1 MRRLVS
7 ALLLSAFLLVGG
19 LASPAAAHPMSTSAV
34 LLDIRDDRV
43 EGEVQLPV
51 DRLAI
56 AVDRDLT
63 PAGVLGEDRSFL
75 KSYTAR
81 HISAVGEDGTPWTVG
96 LGTGSVRTID
106 GTAHLVYPL
115 TIRPPDGRV
124 TDFRLRYDVI
134 VEELLT
140 HKVIATV
147 RYDFDRGILKTD
159 DAETLGVLD
168 WDTKSL
174 RVPADEGSWL
184 KGFVTTAGLGI
195 EHVGEGADHLLFLL
209 MLLIPAPLVATA
221 GRWRTGTTG
230 TRTTRT
236 TGATGATGT
245 TEVAGATG
253 ATGATGTTEVAGA
266 TGTTEVIG
274 TTGATGTTEVA
285 GGTSP
290 RRSLVRVVHVVSAFA
305 LGHSLTLA
313 LAASG
318 VIHVPSRP
326 VETLIAFSIAVSAVH
341 AIRPLVA
348 RGEVLIAAGFG
359 LVHGLAFAS
368 LIGDLGLDRGSLV
381 TTLLGFNLGI
391 ELTQLLVVALIMPSL
406 IVLSR
411 TTVYPAFRIAVAV
424 IGLVFSVSW
433 MLERAALT
441 AGDPFEG
448 AQTWLVGHPLLVA
461 GAVATLAAAARLR
474 CGVPWTVAGK

>member
-34 LLDIRDDRV
+34 LLDIREDRV
-43 EGEVQLPV
+43 EGEVQLPI

-56 AVDRDLT
+56 AVARDLT
-63 PAGVLGEDRSFL
+63 RTSVLGEDRTFL
-75 KSYTAR
+75 KRYTAR
-81 HISAVGEDGTPWTVG
+81 HISAVGADGAPWTVG

-115 TIRPPDGRV
+115 TIRPPDGQV

-221 GRWRTGTTG
+221 GRWRTGD
-230 TRTTRT
+230 
-236 TGATGATGT
+236 
-245 TEVAGATG
+245 AGATG
-253 ATGATGTTEVAGA
+253 V
-266 TGTTEVIG
+266 
-274 TTGATGTTEVA
+274 
-285 GGTSP
+285 TSP

-406 IVLSR
+406 ILLSR
-411 TTVYPAFRIAVAV
+411 TTVYPAFRVGVAV

-433 MLERAALT
+433 MLERAKLT
-441 AGDPFEG
+441 TGDPFEG
-448 AQTWLVGHPLLVA
+448 TQTWLVGHPLLVA
-461 GAVATLAAAARLR
+461 GAVATLAVAARLR
-474 CGVPWTVAGK
+474 CGAPWTATGK

>member
-1 MRRLVS
+1 MTSVRRLFS
-7 ALLLSAFLLVGG
+7 ALLLAAFLLVGG
-19 LASPAAAHPMSTSAV
+19 LASPAGAHPMSTSAV

-56 AVDRDLT
+56 AVARDLT
-63 PAGVLGEDRSFL
+63 PTSVLGEDRSFL
-75 KSYTAR
+75 KRYTAR
-81 HISAVGEDGTPWTVG
+81 HISAVGEDGDSWAVV

-115 TIRPPDGRV
+115 TISPPDGQV

-147 RYDFDRGILKTD
+147 RYDFGRGILRTD

-168 WDTKSL
+168 WDTQSL
-174 RVPADEGSWL
+174 RVPVDEGSWL
-184 KGFVTTAGLGI
+184 KGFATTAQLGI

-209 MLLIPAPLVATA
+209 MLLIPAPLVAA
-221 GRWRTGTTG
+221 GGRWRTGD
-230 TRTTRT
+230 
-236 TGATGATGT
+236 
-245 TEVAGATG
+245 
-253 ATGATGTTEVAGA
+253 
-266 TGTTEVIG
+266 
-274 TTGATGTTEVA
+274 
-285 GGTSP
+285 TSP
-290 RRSLVRVVHVVSAFA
+290 RRGLVRVVHVVSAFA
-305 LGHSLTLA
+305 AGHSLTLA

-318 VIHVPSRP
+318 VVHVPSRP

-391 ELTQLLVVALIMPSL
+391 ELTQLLVVALMMPSL
-406 IVLSR
+406 VVLAR
-411 TTVYPAFRIAVAV
+411 TTVYPAFRIGVAV

-433 MLERAALT
+433 MLERATLT

-448 AQTWLVGHPLLVA
+448 VQTWLVGHPLLVA
-461 GAVATLAAAARLR
+461 GAVAALAAVARLR
-474 CGVPWTVAGK
+474 CGVPWTPAGK

>member
-63 PAGVLGEDRSFL
+63 PTSVLGEDRSFL
-75 KSYTAR
+75 KRYTAR
-81 HISAVGEDGTPWTVG
+81 HISAVGEDGNPWTVG

-115 TIRPPDGRV
+115 TIRPPDGQV

-147 RYDFDRGILKTD
+147 RYDFDRGILKTE

-174 RVPADEGSWL
+174 LVPADEGSWL
-184 KGFVTTAGLGI
+184 KGFATTAGLGI

-209 MLLIPAPLVATA
+209 MLLIPAPLAATA
-221 GRWRTGTTG
+221 GRWRTEG
-230 TRTTRT
+230 
-236 TGATGATGT
+236 TGA
-245 TEVAGATG
+245 AGATG
-253 ATGATGTTEVAGA
+253 VTGAMGVAGGAGSTGVAGVAGA
-266 TGTTEVIG
+266 VGG
-274 TTGATGTTEVA
+274 A
-285 GGTSP
+285 GGVGVSSP
-290 RRSLVRVVHVVSAFA
+290 RRSLLRVVHVVSAFA

-411 TTVYPAFRIAVAV
+411 TPVYSAFRIGVAV
-424 IGLVFSVSW
+424 VGLVFSVSW
-433 MLERAALT
+433 MLERTTLT

-461 GAVATLAAAARLR
+461 GAVAAFAVAARLR
-474 CGVPWTVAGK
+474 CGAPWTAAGR

>member
-7 ALLLSAFLLVGG
+7 ALLLAAFLLVGG
-19 LASPAAAHPMSTSAV
+19 LASPAGAHPMSTSAV

-56 AVDRDLT
+56 AVARDLT
-63 PAGVLGEDRSFL
+63 RASVLGEDRSFL
-75 KSYTAR
+75 KRYTAQ
-81 HISAVGEDGTPWTVG
+81 HISAVGEDGNAWAVA

-115 TIRPPDGRV
+115 TIRPPDGQV

-184 KGFVTTAGLGI
+184 KGFATTAGLGI

-209 MLLIPAPLVATA
+209 MLLIPAPLVAA
-221 GRWRTGTTG
+221 GGRWR
-230 TRTTRT
+230 
-236 TGATGATGT
+236 AKD
-245 TEVAGATG
+245 
-253 ATGATGTTEVAGA
+253 
-266 TGTTEVIG
+266 
-274 TTGATGTTEVA
+274 
-285 GGTSP
+285 TSP
-290 RRSLVRVVHVVSAFA
+290 RRGLVRVVHVVSAFA
-305 LGHSLTLA
+305 VGHSLTLA

-391 ELTQLLVVALIMPSL
+391 EATQLLVVALMMPSL
-406 IVLSR
+406 LVLAR
-411 TTVYPAFRIAVAV
+411 TTVYPSFRIGVGV

-433 MLERAALT
+433 MLERARLT
-441 AGDPFEG
+441 ADDPFEG
-448 AQTWLVGHPLLVA
+448 VQTWLVGHPLIVA
-461 GAVATLAAAARLR
+461 GSVAALAVAARLR
-474 CGVPWTVAGK
+474 RGAPWTAAGK

>member
-1 MRRLVS
+1 MTSARRFLSTLVF
-7 ALLLSAFLLVGG
+7 AAFLLVGG
-19 LASPAAAHPMSTSAV
+19 LASPAGAHPMSTSAV

-43 EGEVQLPV
+43 EGEVQLPL

-56 AVDRDLT
+56 AVGRDLT
-63 PAGVLGEDRSFL
+63 ATGVLGGGRSFL
-75 KSYTAR
+75 EDYTAR
-81 HISAVGEDGTPWTVG
+81 HISAVGEDGDSWAVT

-168 WDTKSL
+168 WDTTSL

-184 KGFVTTAGLGI
+184 KGFATTAGLGI

-209 MLLIPAPLVATA
+209 MLLIPAPLVAA
-221 GRWRTGTTG
+221 GGRWR
-230 TRTTRT
+230 
-236 TGATGATGT
+236 AAD
-245 TEVAGATG
+245 
-253 ATGATGTTEVAGA
+253 
-266 TGTTEVIG
+266 
-274 TTGATGTTEVA
+274 
-285 GGTSP
+285 TSP
-290 RRSLVRVVHVVSAFA
+290 RRSAVRVVHVVSAFA

-318 VIHVPSRP
+318 VVHMASRP

-348 RGEVLIAAGFG
+348 RGEVLIAVGFG

-391 ELTQLLVVALIMPSL
+391 ELTQLLVVALMMPSL
-406 IVLSR
+406 LALAR
-411 TTVYPAFRIAVAV
+411 TTVYPAFRVGVAV
-424 IGLVFSVSW
+424 IGLVFSASW
-433 MLERAALT
+433 MLERAKLT
-441 AGDPFEG
+441 DGDPFEG
-448 AQTWLVGHPLLVA
+448 VQTWLVGHPLLVA
-461 GAVATLAAAARLR
+461 GSVAALAVAAHLR
-474 CGVPWTVAGK
+474 CRVPRVAAGR

>member
-1 MRRLVS
+1 MTSVRRRLFS
-7 ALLLSAFLLVGG
+7 ILLLAAFLLVGG
-19 LASPAAAHPMSTSAV
+19 LASPAGAHPMSTSAV
-34 LLDIRDDRV
+34 LLDVHDDRV

-63 PAGVLGEDRSFL
+63 RTSVLGEDRAFL
-75 KSYTAR
+75 KSYATR
-81 HISAVGEDGTPWTVG
+81 HISAVGEDGTSWTTT

-115 TIRPPDGRV
+115 TIRPPDGQDV
-124 TDFRLRYDVI
+124 TDFDLRYDVI

-159 DAETLGVLD
+159 DSETLGVLD
-168 WDTKSL
+168 WDTRSL
-174 RVPADEGSWL
+174 RVPAGEGSWL
-184 KGFVTTAGLGI
+184 KGFATTAQLGI

-209 MLLIPAPLVATA
+209 MLLIPAPLVAAA
-221 GRWRTGTTG
+221 GRWRTGD
-230 TRTTRT
+230 
-236 TGATGATGT
+236 
-245 TEVAGATG
+245 
-253 ATGATGTTEVAGA
+253 
-266 TGTTEVIG
+266 
-274 TTGATGTTEVA
+274 
-285 GGTSP
+285 TSP
-290 RRSLVRVVHVVSAFA
+290 RRSVVRVVHVVSAFA
-305 LGHSLTLA
+305 IGHSLTLA

-318 VIHVPSRP
+318 VVHVPSRP

-341 AIRPLVA
+341 ALRPLVA

-391 ELTQLLVVALIMPSL
+391 ELTQLLVVALVMPSL
-406 IVLSR
+406 LVLAR
-411 TTVYPAFRIAVAV
+411 TALYPAFRIGVAV
-424 IGLVFSVSW
+424 IGLVFSMSW
-433 MLERAALT
+433 MLERATLT
-441 AGDPFEG
+441 SFDPFEG
-448 AQTWLVGHPLLVA
+448 VQTWLVGHPLLVA
-461 GAVATLAAAARLR
+461 GAVAALAAVAHLR
-474 CGVPWTVAGK
+474 YRVTWTAAGK

>member
-63 PAGVLGEDRSFL
+63 PTSVLGEDRSFL
-75 KSYTAR
+75 KRYTAR
-81 HISAVGEDGTPWTVG
+81 HISAVGEDGNPWTVG

-115 TIRPPDGRV
+115 TIRPPDGQV

-174 RVPADEGSWL
+174 LVPAGEGSWL
-184 KGFVTTAGLGI
+184 KGFATTAGLGI

-209 MLLIPAPLVATA
+209 MLLIPAPLAATA
-221 GRWRTGTTG
+221 GRWRTEGTG
-230 TRTTRT
+230 AIGAIGAIGV
-236 TGATGATGT
+236 TGATGVAGG
-245 TEVAGATG
+245 AGATG
-253 ATGATGTTEVAGA
+253 VTGAMGVAGGAGSTGVAGVAGA
-266 TGTTEVIG
+266 VGG
-274 TTGATGTTEVA
+274 A
-285 GGTSP
+285 GGVGVSSP
-290 RRSLVRVVHVVSAFA
+290 RRSLLRVVHVVSAFA

-411 TTVYPAFRIAVAV
+411 TPVYPAFRIGVAV
-424 IGLVFSVSW
+424 VGLVFSVSW
-433 MLERAALT
+433 MLERATLT

-461 GAVATLAAAARLR
+461 GAVAAFAVAARLR
-474 CGVPWTVAGK
+474 CGAPWTAAGR

>member
-1 MRRLVS
+1 MRRLFS
-7 ALLLSAFLLVGG
+7 ALLLAAFLLVGG
-19 LASPAAAHPMSTSAV
+19 LASPAGAHPMSTSAV

-43 EGEVQLPV
+43 EGEIQLPI

-56 AVDRDLT
+56 AVARDLT
-63 PAGVLGEDRSFL
+63 RTSVLGEDRSFL
-75 KSYTAR
+75 KGYTAR
-81 HISAVGEDGTPWTVG
+81 HISAVGEDGAAWTVA

-115 TIRPPDGRV
+115 TIRPPDGQV

-174 RVPADEGSWL
+174 RVPAAEGSWL
-184 KGFVTTAGLGI
+184 KGFATTAGLGI

-209 MLLIPAPLVATA
+209 MLLIPAPLVAA
-221 GRWRTGTTG
+221 GGRWRTG
-230 TRTTRT
+230 
-236 TGATGATGT
+236 A
-245 TEVAGATG
+245 
-253 ATGATGTTEVAGA
+253 
-266 TGTTEVIG
+266 
-274 TTGATGTTEVA
+274 
-285 GGTSP
+285 TSP
-290 RRSLVRVVHVVSAFA
+290 RRGLVRVVHVVSAFA

-318 VIHVPSRP
+318 VVHVPSRP

-341 AIRPLVA
+341 AVRPLVA

-391 ELTQLLVVALIMPSL
+391 ELTQLLVVALMMPSL
-406 IVLSR
+406 VVLAR
-411 TTVYPAFRIAVAV
+411 TTVYPAFRVGVAV

-433 MLERAALT
+433 MLERANLT

-448 AQTWLVGHPLLVA
+448 VQTWLVGHPLLVA
-461 GAVATLAAAARLR
+461 GAVATLAVAARLR
-474 CGVPWTVAGK
+474 CGAPWTPGPGAVSEEVEEAASPTRASLPLTP

>member
-75 KSYTAR
+75 KRYTAR

-147 RYDFDRGILKTD
+147 RYDFDRGILKAD

-221 GRWRTGTTG
+221 GRWRTGG
-230 TRTTRT
+230 
-236 TGATGATGT
+236 TGA
-245 TEVAGATG
+245 AGDS
-253 ATGATGTTEVAGA
+253 
-266 TGTTEVIG
+266 
-274 TTGATGTTEVA
+274 
-285 GGTSP
+285 SP
-290 RRSLVRVVHVVSAFA
+290 RRGLVRVVHVVSAFA

-406 IVLSR
+406 LVLSR
-411 TTVYPAFRIAVAV
+411 TSVYPAFRVAVAV

-433 MLERAALT
+433 MLERATLT

-461 GAVATLAAAARLR
+461 GAVATLAVAARLR